1 MRKRIVSARV
11 RTVTTAF
18 SLVLL
23 AAACDSTSDT
33 PESASVGSIGGG
45 MTAATDAAV
54 GNQASNAVAQRE
66 ELMVRRQARAT
77 AAAAPPPPPVEVSA
91 ASAVGSGTAGDTR
104 GITLGTPLPAS
115 DPSGAMLIRN
125 GRATVEVRRVDDAV
139 TRLRQTATQLGGF
152 VANTAILGGKDEH
165 RSATLEIRVPSTQ
178 FDAAVSALASLGKV
192 ESVSASVQDV
202 GDEYVD
208 LGARVANARHMEARL
223 VEMLARRTGNLSQ
236 ALTVEQ
242 ELRRVREEIERY
254 DARLKWLE
262 RRTSLSS
269 IEITL
274 REPMSVLDPRGP
286 SPIAEAFGEAWRRAV
301 AVLAWGIAALG
312 VLIPLALLIGLG
324 VLIYRR
330 TPKLKGGLK
339 TVNGE
344 P

>member
-1 MRKRIVSARV
+1 MRKRIVPARLW
-11 RTVTTAF
+11 TVTTAVT
-18 SLVLL
+18 LVLL
-23 AAACDSTSDT
+23 VAACDSTSDT
-33 PESASVGSIGGG
+33 SGSASVGSVGVGTG
-45 MTAATDAAV
+45 VATDAASSPE
-54 GNQASNAVAQRE
+54 ASKMVAQRE
-66 ELMVRRQARAT
+66 EMMSRRAT
-77 AAAAPPPPPVEVSA
+77 RLAAAPPPVEASA
-91 ASAVGSGTAGDTR
+91 ANAAMGDAR
-104 GITLGTPLPAS
+104 GITLGTPLPAT

-125 GRATVEVRRVDDAV
+125 GRATVEVRQVDDAV
-139 TRLRQTATQLGGF
+139 GKLRQTATQLGGF
-152 VANTAILGGKDEH
+152 VANTNIIGGREEH

-178 FDAAVSALASLGKV
+178 FDAAISTLAALGKV

-223 VEMLARRTGNLSQ
+223 VEMLARRTGRLSE

-274 REPMSVLDPRGP
+274 REPKSVLDQRGP

-312 VLIPLALLIGLG
+312 VLIPLGLVIGAG
-324 VLIYRR
+324 VLVYRR
-330 TPKLKGGLK
+330 VPRLRGA
-339 TVNGE
+339 E
-344 P
+344 